1 MDEGIE
7 TKQRYWRRAISH
19 LYVKLVTR
27 GLNVLQ
33 NIIREGILTAFRK
46 QEGVVLLPS
55 NSVWCEQ
62 LRDQPFSP
70 DTPFPD
76 KSWQLSAGA
85 ELGSGEDNTEKWKLQ
100 VHAAPRPFHASVNV
114 PPRDCSG
121 AQSHLCTLSNTR
133 EPKQIRLA
141 A

>member
-1 MDEGIE
+1 MSASDAQI
-7 TKQRYWRRAISH
+7 H
-19 LYVKLVTR
+19 
-27 GLNVLQ
+27 
-33 NIIREGILTAFRK
+33 
-46 QEGVVLLPS
+46 
-55 NSVWCEQ
+55 EQ
-62 LRDQPFSP
+62 WYESKER
-70 DTPFPD
+70 D

-85 ELGSGEDNTEKWKLQ
+85 EMGSGEDNTEKWKLQ
-100 VHAAPRPFHASVNV
+100 VHAALRPFPASVNV